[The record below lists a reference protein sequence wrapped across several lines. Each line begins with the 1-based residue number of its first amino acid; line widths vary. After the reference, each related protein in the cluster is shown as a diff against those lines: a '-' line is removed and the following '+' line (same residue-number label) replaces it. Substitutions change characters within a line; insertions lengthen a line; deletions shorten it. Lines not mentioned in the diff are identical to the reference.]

1 MERPPPLRQPVDLVG
16 HHLKKGRASIHKL
29 GSTVYGLIHAR
40 QLPLDLS

>member
-29 GSTVYGLIHAR
+29 GSTVYGLIT
-40 QLPLDLS
+40 PVNFPSI